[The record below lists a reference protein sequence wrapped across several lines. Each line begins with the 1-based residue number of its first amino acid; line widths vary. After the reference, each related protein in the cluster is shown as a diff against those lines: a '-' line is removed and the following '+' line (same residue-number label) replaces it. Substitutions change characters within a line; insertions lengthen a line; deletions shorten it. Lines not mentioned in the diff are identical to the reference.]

1 MPEKKSPLP
10 RTGERVCPVQ
20 SKVEYSPHLTI
31 LIRKLSYAFHKP
43 CRLQYS
49 LAVT

>member
-10 RTGERVCPVQ
+10 QPGERLCPVQ
-20 SKVEYSPHLTI
+20 SKVEYIPHLAFITW
-31 LIRKLSYAFHKP
+31 KLSYAFHKP

>member
-10 RTGERVCPVQ
+10 RLGERLCPVQ
-20 SKVEYSPHLTI
+20 SKVEYIPHFGFALSE
-31 LIRKLSYAFHKP
+31 LSYAFHKP